1 MIIYI
6 PAAKTL
12 VDYIELDESL
22 KGPDTCPECA
32 HSLWKHGK
40 RVRLCEGFQ
49 ICARLEI
56 QRLFCKRCRKT
67 FSLMPT
73 FLEAGMHFERLVAEI
88 HVSTFTQDESTYRA
102 AAWSENDDERED
114 ASASVS
120 RVFRSV
126 SRALERIAENIL
138 SLHQQTLETLCLH
151 NPRFTGEEEST
162 PKASAKSQSK
172 QEQLKLLMILL
183 SQLRTRFCND
193 KRVICEAYRSLCLG
207 FPLPTP
213 HCLQQPLF

>member
-22 KGPDTCPECA
+22 QAPDKCPECA

-40 RVRLCEGFQ
+40 RERFCEGFQ

-73 FLEAGMHFERLVAEI
+73 FLEAGMHFERLVPEI
-88 HVSTFTQDESTYRA
+88 HVLTFTEDESTYRTV
-102 AAWSENDDERED
+102 AW
-114 ASASVS
+114 
-120 RVFRSV
+120 
-126 SRALERIAENIL
+126 
-138 SLHQQTLETLCLH
+138 
-151 NPRFTGEEEST
+151 
-162 PKASAKSQSK
+162 
-172 QEQLKLLMILL
+172 
-183 SQLRTRFCND
+183 
-193 KRVICEAYRSLCLG
+193 
-207 FPLPTP
+207 
-213 HCLQQPLF
+213 

>member
-6 PAAKTL
+6 SAAKTL
-12 VDYIELDESL
+12 VDHIELDETL
-22 KGPDTCPECA
+22 EAPNTCPECG

-40 RVRLCEGFQ
+40 RERFCEGLQ

-88 HVSTFTQDESTYRA
+88 HVSTFTEDESTYRA
-102 AAWSENDDERED
+102 VAWSEDDERED

-138 SLHQQTLETLCLH
+138 SLHQQTLESLRLH
-151 NPRFTGEEEST
+151 NPTSIKENNST
-162 PKASAKSQSK
+162 SLASAKSHSK
-172 QEQLKLLMILL
+172 QQQLKLLMLL
-183 SQLRTRFCND
+183 LFQLRTRFCND

-213 HCLQQPLF
+213 HCVQQPLF

>member
-22 KGPDTCPECA
+22 EAPDECPDCA

-40 RVRLCEGFQ
+40 RVRFCEGFQ

-67 FSLMPT
+67 FSLMPS
-73 FLEAGMHFERLVAEI
+73 FLQSGMRFERLVAET
-88 HVSTFTQDESTYRA
+88 HVSTFTEDESTYRSV
-102 AAWSENDDERED
+102 AWSDDAERED

-126 SRALERIAENIL
+126 SRALERTAENIL
-138 SLHQQTLETLCLH
+138 RLHQQTLKTLCPH
-151 NPRFTGEEEST
+151 NPTLIGKQFST
-162 PKASAKSQSK
+162 PSITAKSQSK
-172 QEQLKLLMILL
+172 QQQLKLLMLLL
-183 SQLRTRFCND
+183 SQLRTLFCHD

-213 HCLQQPLF
+213 HVLQQALF

>member
-6 PAAKTL
+6 LAAKTL

-22 KGPDTCPECA
+22 EAPDSCPECA

-40 RVRLCEGFQ
+40 RKRFCEGFQ

-73 FLEAGMHFERLVAEI
+73 FLEPGMRFERLVAEI
-88 HVSTFTQDESTYRA
+88 HVSTFTEEASTYRSV
-102 AAWSENDDERED
+102 AWSENDDERED

-138 SLHQQTLETLCLH
+138 ILHQQTLKTLTSVNL
-151 NPRFTGEEEST
+151 
-162 PKASAKSQSK
+162 ASAHQVNLPCTAYAKSQAK
-172 QEQLKLLMILL
+172 QQQLKLLMLLL
-183 SQLRTRFCND
+183 SQLRTIFCND

-213 HCLQQPLF
+213 HYVQQALF

>member
-22 KGPDTCPECA
+22 EGPDSCPECA

-40 RVRLCEGFQ
+40 RKRFCEGFQ

-56 QRLFCKRCRKT
+56 QRLFCKGCRKT

-73 FLEAGMHFERLVAEI
+73 FLESGIRFERLVAES
-88 HVSTFTQDESTYRA
+88 HVSTFTENESTYRA
-102 AAWSENDDERED
+102 VAWSEIDDEQED

-126 SRALERIAENIL
+126 SRALERITENIL
-138 SLHQQTLETLCLH
+138 SLHQQTPEALCLH
-151 NPRFTGEEEST
+151 NPAFVGKESST
-162 PKASAKSQSK
+162 PSTFARSQSK
-172 QEQLKLLMILL
+172 QQQLKLLMLLL
-183 SQLRTRFCND
+183 SQLRTRFCSD

-207 FPLPTP
+207 YPLPTP
-213 HCLQQPLF
+213 HCLQQALF